1 MNKKEEKNF
10 EYNDEY
16 CGECGCGVECE
27 DHMGHEREEL
37 EFHNVKEESV
47 MHLTLD
53 DNTELDCIVLGFFEV
68 DDKEYVA
75 LLPEEQEDVLVYE
88 YIQLE
93 DDAFDLKYIDDE
105 DEFETVSEAFY
116 TLFSD
121 EEIEEYEAHHHEGEK
136 FVEYDDYD
144 KLED

>member
-16 CGECGCGVECE
+16 CEECGCGVECE
-27 DHMGHEREEL
+27 DPLKHDREDL
-37 EFHNVKEESV
+37 EFHNVDEASI

-53 DNTELDCIVLGFFEV
+53 DNTEIDCLVLGFFEV

-75 LLPEEQEDVLVYE
+75 LLPEEEEDVLVYE
-88 YIQLE
+88 YIELE
-93 DDAFDLKYIDDE
+93 DEAFDLKYIENE
-105 DEFETVSEAFY
+105 DEFEIVTDAFY

-121 EEIEEYEAHHHEGEK
+121 EDIEEIEAHHLEDN
-136 FVEYDDYD
+136 FIEYDNYD
-144 KLED
+144 ELED